1 MTNSDS
7 FDLPICPQA
16 EKCGGCSYQ
25 GVPYEEQCAEK
36 ERQVRS
42 LLKGAGFDPA
52 LLEEFVPCG
61 SRYHYRNKMEFTFG
75 DEHKDG
81 PMELGMHKKG
91 SFMSIV
97 DAGCCQIVPMDFTRV
112 QALVKAFCLERGYSI
127 YHKKF
132 HTGLLR
138 SITLRQGMRTG
149 ELLINIITA
158 SDSESESFDEAAFVK
173 LLLDAEKEGQFDAR
187 IVGILRTVNDDPAD
201 AVNIGELRVLYGQP
215 FYMEQIMGLQFKVGA
230 FSFFQTNVDAAERL
244 YMDALSLIPGIEG
257 KTVYD
262 LYCGT
267 GTISQ
272 AMALK
277 AKKVI
282 GVEIVEEAVVSAKAN
297 AALNGLENCEFIAD
311 DVQKALSGIHEKPD
325 VIVVDPPRSGITPK
339 AMRQILGYNVD
350 QILYISCNPRTLM
363 ENLRAAYLAGYKVQ
377 RMKAYDNFPFTSHV
391 ETVVL
396 MTRIKLE
403 NVMNGG
409 SV

>member
-1 MTNSDS
+1 
-7 FDLPICPQA
+7 
-16 EKCGGCSYQ
+16 
-25 GVPYEEQCAEK
+25 
-36 ERQVRS
+36 
-42 LLKGAGFDPA
+42 
-52 LLEEFVPCG
+52 
-61 SRYHYRNKMEFTFG
+61 
-75 DEHKDG
+75 
-81 PMELGMHKKG
+81 
-91 SFMSIV
+91 
-97 DAGCCQIVPMDFTRV
+97 
-112 QALVKAFCLERGYSI
+112 
-127 YHKKF
+127 
-132 HTGLLR
+132 
-138 SITLRQGMRTG
+138 MRTG
-149 ELLINIITA
+149 ELLINIITS

>member
-1 MTNSDS
+1 MNPE
-7 FDLPICPQA
+7 FDLPVCPQA
-16 EKCGGCSYQ
+16 ERCGGCSFQ
-25 GVPYEEQCAEK
+25 GIPYEEQCAAKEK
-36 ERQVRS
+36 QVRD
-42 LLKGAGFDPA
+42 LLKGAGLDPA
-52 LLEEFVPCG
+52 LLEEFVPCTT
-61 SRYHYRNKMEFTFG
+61 RYHYRNKMEFTFG
-75 DEHKDG
+75 DSYKGG
-81 PMELGMHKKG
+81 PMELGMHIKG

-97 DAGCCQIVPMDFTRV
+97 DAGCCQIVPEDFTRI
-112 QALVKAFCLERGYSI
+112 QSLIKSFCLQNKYSV

-138 SITLRQGMRTG
+138 SITLRQGIRTK

-158 SDSESESFDEAAFVK
+158 SDSADESFDEAGFVK
-173 LLLDAEKEGQFDAR
+173 LLLDAESSGSFDSKIA
-187 IVGILRTVNDDPAD
+187 GILRTVNDDPAD

-215 FYMEQIMGLQFKVGA
+215 FYMEQIMGLRFKVGA

-244 YMDALSLIPGIEG
+244 YSDALSLIPGIEG

-282 GVEIVEEAVVSAKAN
+282 GVEIVEEAVISARAN

-339 AMRQILGYNVD
+339 AMRQILGYKVD
-350 QILYISCNPRTLM
+350 QILYISCNPKTLM
-363 ENLRAAYLAGYKVQ
+363 ENLRAAYLAGYKVE
-377 RMKAYDNFPFTSHV
+377 RMKSYDNFPFTSHV
-391 ETVVL
+391 ETVCL
-396 MTRIKLE
+396 LSKLH
-403 NVMNGG
+403 
-409 SV
+409 